1 MNNTN
6 SSPFNDW
13 MLLLGIVLLLG
24 LVLYG
29 VSKMMWKIVK
39 FASRRRL
46 RPVKVVDMTNVIL
59 LNQYRQ
65 KV

>member
-29 VSKMMWKIVK
+29 VSKLMWKIVK
-39 FASRRRL
+39 FSSRRRL